1 MDGGRVGE
9 GRDCRWPKDL
19 ALLQRPK
26 PIPWGGKRRE
36 GPAHTAG
43 HIRAPREHQVFITGI
58 PMKRLQGKNH
68 TQEGKN
74 NKVTHTDLQLSRRAC
89 AWPWSRE
96 GPDASGAQSSRPG
109 LMVGGEAS
117 FSSGVTGLAGCRRG
131 LPPQPRPAY
140 VSKLGHSV
148 CTALPS
154 PGKLDRQKL
163 RQLEV
168 PFPTSP

>member
-1 MDGGRVGE
+1 MQVAQGFGTSPETKTYPLGREKEGGSSPH
-9 GRDCRWPKDL
+9 CRPH
-19 ALLQRPK
+19 QST
-26 PIPWGGKRRE
+26 KRTPSLYYRNSYE
-36 GPAHTAG
+36 T
-43 HIRAPREHQVFITGI
+43 APRKKT
-58 PMKRLQGKNH
+58 

-74 NKVTHTDLQLSRRAC
+74 NKVTHTDLQLSLRAC

-117 FSSGVTGLAGCRRG
+117 FSSGVTGLAGCQRG

-154 PGKLDRQKL
+154 PGKLDRQEL
-163 RQLEV
+163 RQLEF